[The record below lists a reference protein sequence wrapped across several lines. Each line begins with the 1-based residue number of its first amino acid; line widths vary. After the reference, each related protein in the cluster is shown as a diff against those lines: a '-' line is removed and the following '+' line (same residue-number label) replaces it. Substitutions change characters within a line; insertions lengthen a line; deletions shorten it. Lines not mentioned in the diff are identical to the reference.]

1 MEASDWCSRVCLL
14 MPDLAPLVAGVSH
27 GQTRDHTQTGAGV
40 RGPGGGAPPP
50 VLQTVNIPLPA
61 HFTVTLCQKIFGL
74 LLLLCLHDLSRADQD
89 KRLWSGWHGVSY
101 LVLSG
106 GAEVSLGKADLAI
119 AAGVDLGPLP
129 VPRPVPGHPI
139 PQEPAPVVLSRIILS
154 RWSPVVSVVSVSAEV
169 VLRLSE
175 CETQEQNEKRGLEKK
190 DSELTHNLFGITK
203 LIWIMINDNELI
215 FCVKLYP
222 RVTVGLCSH

>member
-1 MEASDWCSRVCLL
+1 MTHCL
-14 MPDLAPLVAGVSH
+14 
-27 GQTRDHTQTGAGV
+27 
-40 RGPGGGAPPP
+40 
-50 VLQTVNIPLPA
+50 
-61 HFTVTLCQKIFGL
+61 
-74 LLLLCLHDLSRADQD
+74 
-89 KRLWSGWHGVSY
+89 SY

-106 GAEVSLGKADLAI
+106 SAEVGLGKADLAI

-154 RWSPVVSVVSVSAEV
+154 RWSPVSVVSVSAEV

-203 LIWIMINDNELI
+203 LI
-215 FCVKLYP
+215 
-222 RVTVGLCSH
+222 